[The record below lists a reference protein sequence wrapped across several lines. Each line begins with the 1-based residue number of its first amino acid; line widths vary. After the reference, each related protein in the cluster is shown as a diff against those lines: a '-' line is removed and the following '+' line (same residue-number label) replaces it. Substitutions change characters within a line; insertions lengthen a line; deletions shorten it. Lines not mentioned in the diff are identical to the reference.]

1 MPIRYDPDWFRHL
14 TAIMLARRFL
24 PWLFLFLPLIGFAG
38 DHGDR
43 GDTLAEAREAGEATV
58 TVLYVPAGGWAYL
71 DEAGELTG
79 VTVEIMRRFAD
90 HVADEHGIDLE
101 LDFVEEIDWSVF
113 YGRVRDA
120 DGGVF
125 GIGNVTI
132 TEARREELAFSPP
145 YLENIA
151 VLITHED
158 RPEVDG
164 PEQAARQLA
173 DLRALAFE
181 GTLHE
186 TRLKALRDQHW
197 PELGIDRAGSNDE
210 IIAAAAD
217 DTHFAYIDAYN
228 YYGARDRGA
237 PLKHHPAFDD
247 TGEQFG
253 VIMPLNND
261 WTQLVDEFFAH
272 DDGLMQR
279 GFYHELLAEHLGEA
293 VADLLTGQ

>member
-1 MPIRYDPDWFRHL
+1 MP
-14 TAIMLARRFL
+14 ARRFL
-24 PWLFLFLPLIGFAG
+24 PWLLLFLPLTGLTGEHA
-38 DHGDR
+38 DR

-58 TVLYVPAGGWAYL
+58 TVLYVPAGGWAYREG
-71 DEAGELTG
+71 DGELTG

-90 HVADEHGIDLE
+90 YVAEARGIELE
-101 LDFVEEIDWSVF
+101 LDFVEETDWTVF

-120 DGGVF
+120 EGGVF

-132 TEARREELAFSPP
+132 TEPRREELAFSPP

-158 RPEVDG
+158 RGKVDG

-186 TRLKALRDQHW
+186 TRLKALRDEHW
-197 PELGIDRAGSNDE
+197 PELGIDCAGSNDE
-210 IIAAAAD
+210 IITAVAD

-237 PLKHHPAFDD
+237 PLRHHPAFDD

-261 WTQLVDEFFAH
+261 WQQLVDEFFAH
-272 DDGLMQR
+272 DGGLMQR
-279 GFYHELLAEHLGEA
+279 DFYRELLAEHLGEA